1 MTEIQDA
8 VPQLRPCP
16 SCGRLD
22 LVSRAPVAYED
33 ARLPVCPAPP
43 VGRSGNRV
51 IWTAVAGAIAVVDAS
66 TRQSAALDLGVAVFV
81 GAVTVVVVNVLGL
94 VGMGRRRGRIRRGL
108 PAASDVW
115 VQGWY
120 CRRCDGVYFQ
130 PGYEPPGTAALRL
143 MSVVEFQ
150 DVVFEAGGYG
160 DLA

>member
-43 VGRSGNRV
+43 VGRTGNRV
-51 IWTAVAGAIAVVDAS
+51 IWTAVAGAVAVVDGS
-66 TRQSAALDLGVAVFV
+66 SRQNVALDMGVAVFV
-81 GAVTVVVVNVLGL
+81 GAVAVMVVNVLGL
-94 VGMGRRRGRIRRGL
+94 VGIGRRRGRIRRGL

-130 PGYEPPGTAALRL
+130 PGYEPSGTAALRL
-143 MSVVEFQ
+143 LSVAEFQ
-150 DVVFEAGGYG
+150 DVVFGAGGYG